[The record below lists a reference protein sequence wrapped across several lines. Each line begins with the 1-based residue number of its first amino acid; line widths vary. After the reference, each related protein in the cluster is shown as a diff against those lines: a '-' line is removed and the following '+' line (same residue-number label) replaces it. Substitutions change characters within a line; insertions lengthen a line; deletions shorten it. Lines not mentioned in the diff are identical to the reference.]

1 MGDTAGSPH
10 ADNAESPPEDTDA
23 EMAASEEAT
32 AEDKDKDAAEVTGG
46 LATPHVLTVPTYVRW
61 LLAINLLVD
70 GVLVLGLAV
79 RDFTLT
85 KTASAT
91 LGSALLLAI
100 GLVCFWAF
108 MAVVLK
114 QKSWLVATVLSQVFV
129 AFLAGYI
136 VLIDQRSPVSQ
147 LFGKAG
153 IGLALGLFGVVWIL
167 YFGRHAKTFV
177 TKGVAVAAA
186 LVPLLGLFQFWLET
200 DYLPRTSRP
209 LVDIQAE
216 LSPIGA
222 TGHTVHLLA
231 KVTLHNRGSVQAD
244 VPAGLMRVTAYPKH
258 LPSIAPTPTAI
269 ADGMDL
275 SGATAGNDYRS
286 IPSPAAAARLLYA
299 DDFVTNGSFLLPG
312 MQIEY
317 KKVIDVDS
325 QSVEFAR
332 LSVSAVFITKR
343 RVSETRTCF
352 PPRVSTKT
360 DPVDF
365 VKKAAHVWPSAAG
378 GHFLCVENQIA
389 PQNVVHELVSDDPI
403 LRIYLIIDDP
413 TQPKVEYPQIFAAYG
428 TRKTIDDPSAD
439 PENAA
444 KIDDENPSEVFRDVE
459 AEYSPKDADLAEPRA
474 TPPPAHG

>member
-1 MGDTAGSPH
+1 M
-10 ADNAESPPEDTDA
+10 
-23 EMAASEEAT
+23 
-32 AEDKDKDAAEVTGG
+32 TGG
-46 LATPHVLTVPTYVRW
+46 LATRQVQTVPTYAGR
-61 LLAINLLVD
+61 LLAINLLLD
-70 GVLVLGLAV
+70 GVLVLSLAL
-79 RDFTLT
+79 RDFTLS

-100 GLVCFWAF
+100 GLVCLWGF
-108 MAVVLK
+108 MSVVRK
-114 QKSWLVATVLSQVFV
+114 QQSWLAAAVLSQVFV

-153 IGLALGLFGVVWIL
+153 IGLVLGLFAMVWIL
-167 YFGRHAKTFV
+167 YLGRYATTFV
-177 TKGVAVAAA
+177 TKGVAIAAA

-209 LVDIQAE
+209 LVDIQAD

-222 TGHTVHLLA
+222 SGPTVHLLA

-244 VPAGLMRVTAYPKH
+244 VAAGLMRVTAYPKH
-258 LPSIAPTPTAI
+258 LPPMAPTPSAI

-286 IPSPAAAARLLYA
+286 SPSPAAAARLLYA
-299 DDFVTNGSFLLPG
+299 DDFVAAGSFLLPG
-312 MQIEY
+312 TQVEY

-325 QSVEFAR
+325 ESVEFAR

-360 DPVDF
+360 DPLDF
-365 VKKAAHVWPSAAG
+365 VTKVAHV
-378 GHFLCVENQIA
+378 
-389 PQNVVHELVSDDPI
+389 
-403 LRIYLIIDDP
+403 
-413 TQPKVEYPQIFAAYG
+413 
-428 TRKTIDDPSAD
+428 
-439 PENAA
+439 
-444 KIDDENPSEVFRDVE
+444 
-459 AEYSPKDADLAEPRA
+459 
-474 TPPPAHG
+474 